1 MFRAVYGISSGG
13 KQVERLS
20 FRSGRF
26 FFSVLTYGAVLESFG
41 FDDVNIVL
49 NHQSLADYENMGGFL
64 GAVVGPYANR
74 IKNASFVLDGKTYQ
88 LEKNEGE
95 NSLHSGTACFGK
107 KVWEVLGISENGC
120 TLGLATEEGAGG
132 FPGSHEVMVSYTLT
146 GDGALTLD
154 YTVSSSA
161 KCPVSITNHA
171 YFNLNGRK
179 STVTNHRLKMN
190 APCYLEVDGGKIPVA
205 VVPVAGT
212 DFDFTSE
219 HEIGERRGGDYDHC
233 FTLPEHPEIHAEGD
247 AASLS
252 VLTSEPSIQ
261 IYTGGGLKGDHE
273 RFEGVCFETGR
284 YPDTPNHPD
293 FPAAFSDAGK
303 PYKSSTTFALKPKA

>member
-1 MFRAVYGISSGG
+1 MVRAVFGQTAEG
-13 KQVERLS
+13 KDVERLS
-20 FRSGRF
+20 FRNGRF
-26 FFSVLTYGAVLESFG
+26 HFSVITYGAVLYSYG
-41 FDDVNIVL
+41 YDDVNIVL
-49 NHQSLADYENMGGFL
+49 NHATVHDYETMGGFL

-74 IKNASFVLDGKTYQ
+74 IAKSEFQLDGTVYH
-88 LEKNEGE
+88 LEANNGR
-95 NSLHSGTACFGK
+95 NNLHSGSACFGK
-107 KVWEVLGISENGC
+107 MLWTVDGIGESSV
-120 TLGLATEEGAGG
+120 TLGLATADGLGG
-132 FPGSHEVMVSYTLT
+132 FPGDHEIMITYSLTADGTLT
-146 GDGALTLD
+146 LSYSMT
-154 YTVSSSA
+154 SSK
-161 KCPVSITNHA
+161 KCPAALTNHA

-205 VVPVAGT
+205 VVSVAGT